1 MTLRG
6 GDQVNGVET
15 GDQVLTLSVRSWLT
29 LWVSMTRSVT
39 YGSGAKIGM
48 AVGTTAQ
55 AQAQTPQDQALG
67 QSGCSAVGAGAVT
80 AAIAGH
86 HSDTPTHQVRWTKI
100 SASALLKTH
109 RERIDAH
116 VDNPTLSGA

>member
-15 GDQVLTLSVRSWLT
+15 GIQVLTLSVRSWLT

-39 YGSGAKIGM
+39 CGNGAKIGM
-48 AVGTTAQ
+48 AMRTTAQ

-80 AAIAGH
+80 AATAGH
-86 HSDTPTHQVRWTKI
+86 HSDTPTHQALSTKI
-100 SASALLKTH
+100 LASALLKTRREH
-109 RERIDAH
+109 MGARER
-116 VDNPTLSGA
+116 NPTPTGA